1 MGHHPV
7 RDSRPMS
14 NSMPFGAPADPKSD
28 TEDRNRLLWKLP
40 MPEDSRERVPEGPGG
55 VSEASRVSPGGS
67 RGAPGRLPEGSRGR
81 PGGGPGRPGGPWSA
95 QGGPEGNLEKNER
108 VRDRFGADF
117 GANLG
122 ASGGP
127 PWANLGPFFEHRF
140 RKPFRSSSGTVL
152 EPFQVPKMVPKR
164 RPKGFRR
171 SPERVVQNQQKYAK
185 THGFFVFFASRP
197 PQRWLRN
204 WLFVGFRSEVHTK
217 TEKRSPGARCW
228 AQLGLPN
235 GPKTAPKAI
244 KNGMEFRTKF

>member
-1 MGHHPV
+1 
-7 RDSRPMS
+7 
-14 NSMPFGAPADPKSD
+14 MPFGAPADPKSD

-67 RGAPGRLPEGSRGR
+67 RRLPGGSRRGPGGVPGEVPDAPEAPGVHKAVPKGI
-81 PGGGPGRPGGPWSA
+81 
-95 QGGPEGNLEKNER
+95 LEKNER
-108 VRDRFGADF
+108 VRDRFGADL

-122 ASGGP
+122 AFGGP
-127 PWANLGPFFEHRF
+127 PWANLGPFFEHSF
-140 RKPFRSSSGTVL
+140 RHPFRSPSGTVS
-152 EPFQVPKMVPKR
+152 EPFRVPKMVPKR

-171 SPERVVQNQQKYAK
+171 SPERVVQNQRKYAN
-185 THGFFVFFASRP
+185 TVGFLMFFASRP
-197 PQRWLRN
+197 LRRWLRN

-217 TEKRSPGARCW
+217 TEKRSPGARFG
-228 AQLGLPN
+228 AQLGFQN